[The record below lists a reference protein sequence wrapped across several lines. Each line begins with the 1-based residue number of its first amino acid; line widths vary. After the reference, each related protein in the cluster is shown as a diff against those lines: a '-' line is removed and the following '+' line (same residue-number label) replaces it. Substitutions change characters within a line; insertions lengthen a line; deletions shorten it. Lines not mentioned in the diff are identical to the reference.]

1 MISTINKYL
10 SGNSSE
16 KEQKAL
22 LDWIRHDNHLSEFQ
36 SIKKEWKNQIIHE
49 PIPSD
54 YQESWN
60 NLQNTIFGRMQSN
73 LHRTQRTLRF
83 FRYAALLVLLIA
95 IPSIVYFFS
104 QTSTDNLLTYTTIS
118 ADLGQISKVLLPD
131 SSVIWINS
139 GSRIRYNNEFSTTNR
154 NIELMGEA
162 YFKVHKNKEL
172 PMLVNSSDLLVKVVG
187 TEFCITA
194 FPEENSTMVILE
206 SGKIELTSPTDSNF
220 RQEMSPGEMLS
231 YNKENKE
238 FSITSVNTE
247 LYTSWKDGLI
257 NIYNLPLSELIVK
270 LERRFNQKF
279 MIDKAIKDIPYT
291 FTIKN
296 ENLNTILSLMEKI
309 TPVDVV
315 QHDHVIELKYNKTKR
330 QSDKK

>member
-1 MISTINKYL
+1 MKSTINKYL

-16 KEQKAL
+16 KEQKTL
-22 LDWIRHDNHLSEFQ
+22 LDWIRQDNHLPEFQ
-36 SIKKEWKNQIIHE
+36 AIKSEWKNQIIHE
-49 PIPSD
+49 SIPSD

-60 NLQNTIFGRMQSN
+60 NLHNSIFGSMQSN
-73 LHRTQRTLRF
+73 LQRTQRTLRF
-83 FRYAALLVLLIA
+83 FKYAALLVLLIG

-104 QTSTDNLLTYTTIS
+104 QSNSDSQLTYTTIS
-118 ADLGQISKVLLPD
+118 ADFGQISKVLLPD

-154 NIELMGEA
+154 NIELIGEA
-162 YFKVHKNKEL
+162 FFKVHKNKDL
-172 PMLVNSSDLLVKVVG
+172 PMLVNSFDLLVKVVG

-206 SGKIELTSPTDSNF
+206 SGKIELTFPTHSNF
-220 RQEMSPGEMLS
+220 KQEMSPGEMLS
-231 YNKENKE
+231 FNKEKKD
-238 FSITSVNTE
+238 FTITKVNTE

-279 MIDKAIKDIPYT
+279 LVDEAIKDIPYT

-296 ENLNTILSLMEKI
+296 ENLNSILSLMEKI

-315 QHDHVIELKYNKTKR
+315 QHSHVIELKYNKSKM
-330 QSDKK
+330 QSDEN

>member
-10 SGNSSE
+10 SGNSLE

>member
-1 MISTINKYL
+1 MISTIKKYL

-22 LDWIRHDNHLSEFQ
+22 LDWIRHDNHMSEFQ
-36 SIKKEWKNQIIHE
+36 SIKKEWKNQILHE

-54 YQESWN
+54 YQQSWN
-60 NLQNTIFGRMQSN
+60 NLQNNIFGRMQSN

-83 FRYAALLVLLIA
+83 FSYAALLVLLIA
-95 IPSIVYFFS
+95 IPSIVYLFS

>member
-1 MISTINKYL
+1 MNSTIQKYL
-10 SGNSSE
+10 SGNSTE

-22 LDWIRHDNHLSEFQ
+22 LNWIRQDNHLSEFQ
-36 SIKKEWKNQIIHE
+36 AIKKEWKNQIIHE
-49 PIPSD
+49 TIPSD

-60 NLQNTIFGRMQSN
+60 NLQNTIFGHMQSN
-73 LHRTQRTLRF
+73 LHRTQRALRF

-95 IPSIVYFFS
+95 IPSMVYFFS
-104 QTSTDNLLTYTTIS
+104 QTSSDRLLTYTTVS

-139 GSRIRYNNEFSTTNR
+139 GSSIRYNNEFSATNR
-154 NIELMGEA
+154 NIELIGEA
-162 YFKVHKNKEL
+162 YFKVQKNKDL

-187 TEFCITA
+187 TEFCISA

-206 SGKIELTSPTDSNF
+206 SGKVELTSLTDSNF

-231 YNKENKE
+231 FNKEKKE
-238 FSITSVNTE
+238 CTITTVNTE

-257 NIYNLPLSELIVK
+257 NVYNLPLSELIVK
-270 LERRFNQKF
+270 LERRYNQKF
-279 MIDKAIKDIPYT
+279 MIDEAIKDLPYT

-296 ENLNTILSLMEKI
+296 ENLNSILNLMEKI

-315 QHDHVIELKYNKTKR
+315 QHDHVIELKYNKAKN
-330 QSDKK
+330 K